1 MDYRFIESGS
11 AASGLIDNVG
21 RNAAAYKVWLPAFT
35 PIRSRFETRSR
46 MAGSMHHDHGRN
58 VRRLACRYLE
68 LHIHLADRYLVWCVW
83 LIWARHGGVVRNLR
97 YAADEEAALILDDQ
111 RLRQEL
117 FGLVAVLGENGGA
130 GQHEHDDTLRKRS
143 ESIHTCSFLRR
154 GDYPGVFMPFRSIST
169 AFSSLLKRVSFFF
182 ASVIQRQYS
191 LRCVQLSF
199 SKTGSRVSFFSTFR
213 KSAGISTMLAASSF
227 EISTSTVSP
236 GCFPICSRIDFSTP
250 STC

>member
-83 LIWARHGGVVRNLR
+83 LIWARHGGVVRDLR
-97 YAADEEAALILDDQ
+97 YATDEEAALILDDQ
-111 RLRQEL
+111 RLRQEF
-117 FGLVAVLGENGGA
+117 FGLVAVLGENGGP
-130 GQHEHDDTLRKRS
+130 GQQEHDDTLRKRS
-143 ESIHTCSFLRR
+143 ESIHTCSFLFI
-154 GDYPGVFMPFRSIST
+154 VHCSIVICHFFMSPSHR
-169 AFSSLLKRVSFFF
+169 LM
-182 ASVIQRQYS
+182 ASVWI
-191 LRCVQLSF
+191 
-199 SKTGSRVSFFSTFR
+199 
-213 KSAGISTMLAASSF
+213 
-227 EISTSTVSP
+227 P
-236 GCFPICSRIDFSTP
+236 N
-250 STC
+250 